1 MVLDRFGIK
10 GSGRPSTLAFAF
22 DACGFERTDT
32 LMHEKEKLFEQRAQK
47 CGETALGISQ
57 EAG

>member
-1 MVLDRFGIK
+1 MEVSRMVLDRFGIK

-32 LMHEKEKLFEQRAQK
+32 LMHEKEKLFEKTGAEMR
-47 CGETALGISQ
+47 
-57 EAG
+57 

>member
-32 LMHEKEKLFEQRAQK
+32 LMHEKEKLFEKTGAEMR
-47 CGETALGISQ
+47 
-57 EAG
+57 